1 MLDQSDVISP
11 AMKYRINIH
20 TGKEAGGDCDARVH
34 LRLTGD
40 RGTTGTRVLK
50 RELQG
55 LSTFT
60 SAQVCSCHLFCFYFI
75 HVACI
80 NVPMF

>member
-1 MLDQSDVISP
+1 MLDQSDVILP
-11 AMKYRINIH
+11 AIKYRINIH
-20 TGKEAGGDCDARVH
+20 TGKEAGGECDSRVH

-60 SAQVCSCHLFCFYFI
+60 SAQVCSFCLFSYYFY
-75 HVACI
+75 VASI
-80 NVPMF
+80 DIPIF